1 MDQTF
6 TLDDLAKFNQQ
17 EKEILAS
24 LGLTNPMGE
33 IEETQSRREPRQST
47 IENLLS
53 FSKVLS
59 VRNSEILGSIEV
71 VLN

>member
-1 MDQTF
+1 MDQIF

-17 EKEILAS
+17 EKQILAS
-24 LGLTNPMGE
+24 LGLTDPME
-33 IEETQSRREPRQST
+33 VAEEPQFRREPKKAT
-47 IENLLS
+47 IDNLLS

-59 VRNSEILGSIEV
+59 VRNSSLMGTIEM

>member
-6 TLDDLAKFNQQ
+6 TLDDLAMFNQQ

-24 LGLTNPMGE
+24 LGLTEPMAVVE
-33 IEETQSRREPRQST
+33 NTEFRRQPRQTT
-47 IENLLS
+47 IDNLLNY
-53 FSKVLS
+53 SKVLS
-59 VRNSEILGSIEV
+59 VRNSDILGTIEM